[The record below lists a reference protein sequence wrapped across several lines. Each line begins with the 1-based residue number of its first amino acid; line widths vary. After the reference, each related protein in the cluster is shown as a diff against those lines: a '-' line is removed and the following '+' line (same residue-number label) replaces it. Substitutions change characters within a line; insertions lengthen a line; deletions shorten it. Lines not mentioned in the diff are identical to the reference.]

1 MSLRINTNTQ
11 ALFGQR
17 MMQKNDGMIAKSLEK
32 LSSGLKINRAADNA
46 AGLIISEKLR
56 AQLAGLQQAMDNTEQ
71 SVSLVQTAEGALDEM
86 NALLSKAKKLAIN
99 SLSSANADNAMASAN
114 NTEFQN
120 IVSSIDRIAKQTQ
133 YGGSVLLTGSFTGK
147 VVQIGAFG
155 GQTTGVS
162 IQSMIASALNLAEV
176 SITSAGVAASA
187 LSQIEGAISTVA
199 DVRGQL
205 GALQANTL
213 ETALNSLRVSYENL
227 KAAESTIR
235 DVDFAQESANFTR
248 NTILVQSA
256 TAMLAQ
262 ANQLPQNVLKLLG

>member
-99 SLSSANADNAMASAN
+99 SLSSANADTAMQTAN

-120 IVSSIDRIAKQTQ
+120 IVSSIQRIATQTQ
-133 YGGSVLLTGSFTGK
+133 YGGSLLLQGSFQGK

-155 GQTTGVS
+155 GQTTS
-162 IQSMIASALNLAEV
+162 ITIASTAAADL
-176 SITSAGVAASA
+176 SIDAVDLLSAQTASTA
-187 LSQIEGAISTVA
+187 LSKIEGAISTVT
-199 DVRGQL
+199 DLRGKL
-205 GALQANTL
+205 GAIQSNTL